1 MTFRRLTES
10 SETSSI
16 CGFEASEEISS
27 QQQAQGGPAHNSNP
41 DESELFMFFTCKWRP
56 GAIVPQ

>member
-1 MTFRRLTES
+1 MTFRSLTES

-27 QQQAQGGPAHNSNP
+27 HQRAQRGPAHNSN
-41 DESELFMFFTCKWRP
+41 
-56 GAIVPQ
+56 

>member
-1 MTFRRLTES
+1 MTFHSLTES

-27 QQQAQGGPAHNSNP
+27 HQQAQHGPAHNSNR
-41 DESELFMFFTCKWRP
+41 DESELFMFFSCK
-56 GAIVPQ
+56 

>member
-1 MTFRRLTES
+1 MTLHSLAES

-27 QQQAQGGPAHNSNP
+27 HQRVQHGPVHNSNR
-41 DESELFMFFTCKWRP
+41 DESELFMFFTCK
-56 GAIVPQ
+56 